1 MGSSK
6 IIVALDGKN
15 LIQVKKIVNEL
26 KFDVYAFKIGYEFF
40 FNYGI
45 NGYKEIK
52 KICPNIFLDLNYMT
66 YQIPYKKA

>member
-26 KFDVYAFKIGYEFF
+26 KFDVYAFK
-40 FNYGI
+40 N
-45 NGYKEIK
+45 K
-52 KICPNIFLDLNYMT
+52 
-66 YQIPYKKA
+66 

>member
-40 FNYGI
+40 F
-45 NGYKEIK
+45 
-52 KICPNIFLDLNYMT
+52 
-66 YQIPYKKA
+66 